1 MMYDE
6 NTQFSENNIASYLGE
21 LEEYFAT
28 LLTYLA
34 TQRGDPNP
42 KTSSIAYDNLNTK
55 DFNKAQISIDYNV
68 EPEITKDQTESSS

>member
-6 NTQFSENNIASYLGE
+6 STHFTENNIASYLGE

-42 KTSSIAYDNLNTK
+42 KTSSIAYDDLNTK
-55 DFNKAQISIDYNV
+55 DFDKSQLAIDYNV
-68 EPEITKDQTESSS
+68 EPEITRV